1 MATVEKEKN
10 EVNPEKTVEMRK
22 NLATVCVFAL
32 FILTVGTGCEAF
44 KEAWEDATTYE
55 DTPEEIAAEEEESS
69 QKKYEVALHA
79 IVKYPRATPNEQDI
93 PTLDGKTIWIKK
105 NQLFSSKNIK
115 RVKAIPRP
123 GNPDLYDLEIKV
135 DRFGR
140 LQWQLLS
147 GNRAG
152 EPVAL
157 IVDGVYFVS
166 FYPEQPEN
174 DSTYWI
180 FLRVGLDPVTAR
192 GIARNAKKN
201 YEILNPGAF
210 SLF

>member
-1 MATVEKEKN
+1 MA
-10 EVNPEKTVEMRK
+10 PLR
-22 NLATVCVFAL
+22 
-32 FILTVGTGCEAF
+32 
-44 KEAWEDATTYE
+44 
-55 DTPEEIAAEEEESS
+55 
-69 QKKYEVALHA
+69 
-79 IVKYPRATPNEQDI
+79 
-93 PTLDGKTIWIKK
+93 
-105 NQLFSSKNIK
+105 NIK

>member
-1 MATVEKEKN
+1 MATGKKKKN
-10 EVNPEKTVEMRK
+10 EVNPERRLKMRK
-22 NLATVCVFAL
+22 NLAAVCAFAL
-32 FILTVGTGCEAF
+32 FILAAGTGCEAF
-44 KEAWEDATTYE
+44 QEAWEEATTYD
-55 DTPEEIAAEEEESS
+55 DTPEEVTADESES
-69 QKKYEVALHA
+69 PQKKYEIALHA

-93 PTLDGKTIWIKK
+93 PTLDGKTIWINK

-115 RVKAIPRP
+115 RVKAVPRP

-174 DSTYWI
+174 DSTYWVS
-180 FLRVGLDPVTAR
+180 LRVGLDPVTAR
-192 GIARNAKKN
+192 GIARNAREN
-201 YEILNPGAF
+201 YKILNPGAF

>member
-1 MATVEKEKN
+1 MK
-10 EVNPEKTVEMRK
+10 K
-22 NLATVCVFAL
+22 NLAAVCAFAL
-32 FILTVGTGCEAF
+32 FILAAGTGCEAF
-44 KEAWEDATTYE
+44 KEAWEEATTYE
-55 DTPEEIAAEEEESS
+55 ESTGEAAEEEEAAP
-69 QKKYEVALHA
+69 QKKYEIALHA

-115 RVKAIPRP
+115 RVKAVPRP

-147 GNRAG
+147 GNHSG
-152 EPVAL
+152 EQIAL

-174 DSTYWI
+174 DSTYNI
-180 FLRVGLDPVTAR
+180 SLRVGLDSVTAH